1 MRLYVTIFIKRL
13 AVVLEFVITIML
25 GIGILLLCLRMASSL
40 TNIPNLDVWPNYND
54 LLETCF
60 NLIIGV

>member
-40 TNIPNLDVWPNYND
+40 TNIPNLDVWPN
-54 LLETCF
+54 
-60 NLIIGV
+60 